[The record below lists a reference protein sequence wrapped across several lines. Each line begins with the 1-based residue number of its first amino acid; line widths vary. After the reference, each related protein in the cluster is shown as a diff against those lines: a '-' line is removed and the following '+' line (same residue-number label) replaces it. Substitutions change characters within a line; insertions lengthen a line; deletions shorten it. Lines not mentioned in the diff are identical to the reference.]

1 MTTFYICRHGE
12 TENNKIQRLSGWADT
27 PLTESG
33 VRQAASS
40 AKKLT
45 GIKID
50 KIISSDLGRAL
61 TTAQLIAK
69 ELGYSAEIEAYKDL
83 REVNYGDLANKP
95 YSAYPDLS
103 TEENTTYVPTNG
115 ESLYHMQ
122 ARVIDCINQ
131 IASQNPDKT
140 ILIVAHDGTINA
152 LRANFSNESMGKADL
167 AHNPHDVVAKFSM
180 QAGKVTSFDVL

>member
-27 PLTESG
+27 PLTEEG
-33 VRQAASS
+33 IKQAASS
-40 AKKLT
+40 AKKLAGT
-45 GIKID
+45 KID

-69 ELGYSAEIEAYKDL
+69 DLGYSAEIETYKGL

-95 YSAYPDLS
+95 YSAYPNIS
-103 TEENTTYVPTNG
+103 AEENTTYVPPNG
-115 ESLYHMQ
+115 ESLHHMQ
-122 ARVIDCINQ
+122 IRVVGCIKQ
-131 IASQNPDKT
+131 IASQNSGIA

-152 LRANFSNESMGKADL
+152 LRSNFSNESMGKADL
-167 AHNPHDVVAKFSM
+167 VHNPHDMVAKFLM
-180 QAGKVTSFDVL
+180 QAGKVTLFEVL